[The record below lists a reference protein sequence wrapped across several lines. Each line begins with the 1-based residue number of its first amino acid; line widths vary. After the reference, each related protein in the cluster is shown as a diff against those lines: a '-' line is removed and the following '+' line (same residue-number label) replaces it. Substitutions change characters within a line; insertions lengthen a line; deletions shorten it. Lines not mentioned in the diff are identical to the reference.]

1 MCEGKRR
8 CERRD
13 MRMTVCACA
22 MERQISRDLD
32 KVRVRERERER
43 ERERDLK
50 IMLLKVMLCKVM
62 LWKILK
68 VMLFTTIKTIMIVS
82 SHRNSPKSEYHN
94 HQCHTCYH
102 HNYYQ

>member
-1 MCEGKRR
+1 MPAYDFLIVLIEEVWIYRMCEGKRR

-43 ERERDLK
+43 FE
-50 IMLLKVMLCKVM
+50 
-62 LWKILK
+62 
-68 VMLFTTIKTIMIVS
+68 
-82 SHRNSPKSEYHN
+82 
-94 HQCHTCYH
+94 
-102 HNYYQ
+102 NYATESYAMQSYAMENFESYAIYDH